1 MTRARPSK
9 APTVTAIRTVTRPR
23 RLRAAALGATA
34 VIGVTACSAAN
45 GASPK
50 QQGAGRAMANMSE
63 MGGTAPAGTPGAVTV
78 APRTVQKGDMQVQIV
93 NFTFAPGT
101 VTIRAGQ
108 AVEWTNRDSIA
119 HTVDFSGVT
128 SNVLTR
134 GDTYTQR
141 FMTPGTYHYICSI
154 HPFMHGTVIVTA

>member
-9 APTVTAIRTVTRPR
+9 PPMLTAIGTGTRPH
-23 RLRAAALGATA
+23 RLRTAALGATA

-45 GASPK
+45 GASPNH
-50 QQGAGRAMANMSE
+50 QGAGGAMANMSG
-63 MGGTAPAGTPGAVTV
+63 MGGTAPVSTPGAVTV
-78 APRTVQKGDMQVQIV
+78 APRTVRKGDMQVQIV
-93 NFTFAPGT
+93 NFTFSPAT

-119 HTVDFSGVT
+119 HTVDFSGVI
-128 SNVLTR
+128 SNVLNR
-134 GDTYTQR
+134 GDTYAQR
-141 FMTPGTYHYICSI
+141 FTAPGTYHYICSI